1 VKIFQIIL
9 FVMIWAV
16 FCMAEP
22 ADYEPFFLKQPDGT
36 TLLARLVGDEHFS
49 VLETADGYILQKDAL
64 GYYAYADETGKSSG
78 IYARDPNSR
87 SSSELQFLAKLNP
100 DAIYQKLLAESPD
113 DEALEY
119 GIPKFALPKIQRMPV
134 PNKKLTLGDI
144 RGVVILVQFS
154 DIKFKNA
161 DPKKQFSEM
170 LNKEGYNEFHHQ
182 GSARDYFIKNSSGA
196 FRPTFDVIGPITI
209 SQTRAYYG
217 GTSDDRR
224 YNMARKA
231 LIEALDTLLRW
242 NSIDFS
248 QYDNDKDGNVDFVYM
263 IYAGVGRSSSGVV
276 ESIWPH
282 ASSIT
287 KRMGNG
293 PTVKRYACSN
303 EIGGRAYKANSATS
317 TPNGIGTFVHEFGH
331 VLGLPDLY
339 DVSGNNKQKTPH
351 SWSIM
356 AHGGYNCP
364 TNSDNVQ
371 GCAPAFYSAFER
383 MSVGWMAAPTELNV
397 KGQVQLDK
405 IDDNIAYSVTN
416 PQNPNEM
423 FLLEYRTNKNWD
435 AGQPRSGMLI
445 WHIDYV
451 ASVWSNRKINVDGS
465 HMYVDIEEAVATTGT
480 SAASSDP
487 FPGSRNVTSFNKF
500 VFWNGNDMNIS
511 LTNIKESSDKEYI
524 TFDVDMTVKS
534 SSSMSSSSSTTPFS
548 SSSQV
553 ASSTSTL
560 SSSSIE
566 SSSSQSS
573 SSSNPSSSSF
583 SSSSSQSSS
592 SSAISSSSIATL
604 SSSSIESSSSIA
616 PSSSSIALISSSS
629 ETVLSSSAIESSS
642 SEQSSSSSEAVL
654 SSSAAESSSSAI
666 ISSSSEVES
675 SNSTITSSSSKVES
689 SSSEQS
695 SSSSEIILSSSA
707 AESSSSSDYPV
718 FAAASASPY
727 RTHVASQNG
736 MIHVITPTQGTK
748 NIRIFSPNGQLLFET
763 RMDGMNYQFPL
774 PRKLGKQNVILSV
787 TQGKKTLF
795 MGMVAGSP

>member
-1 VKIFQIIL
+1 
-9 FVMIWAV
+9 
-16 FCMAEP
+16 MAEP

-303 EIGGRAYKANSATS
+303 EIGGRAYKANSTTS

-339 DVSGNNKQKTPH
+339 DVGGNNKQKTPH

-371 GCAPAFYSAFER
+371 GCAPPFYSAFER

-465 HMYVDIEEAVATTGT
+465 HMYVDIEEAVAGTGT
-480 SAASSDP
+480 SAAPSDP

-500 VFWNGNDMNIS
+500 VFWNGDDMNIS

-534 SSSMSSSSSTTPFS
+534 SSSMSSSSSTW
-548 SSSQV
+548 
-553 ASSTSTL
+553 
-560 SSSSIE
+560 

-573 SSSNPSSSSF
+573 SSSIPSSSSF

-592 SSAISSSSIATL
+592 SSAISSSSIATLSSSSILDISSSSETSSSSQAPSSSSML

-629 ETVLSSSAIESSS
+629 ETVLSSS
-642 SEQSSSSSEAVL
+642 
-654 SSSAAESSSSAI
+654 
-666 ISSSSEVES
+666 
-675 SNSTITSSSSKVES
+675 TVES

-695 SSSSEIILSSSA
+695 SSSEAESSSSTIA
-707 AESSSSSDYPV
+707 SSSSEAESSSSSDYPV

-763 RMDGMNYQFPL
+763 RMDGMNYQFPF

-795 MGMVAGSP
+795 TGMVAGSP

>member
-1 VKIFQIIL
+1 
-9 FVMIWAV
+9 
-16 FCMAEP
+16 MAEP

-161 DPKKQFSEM
+161 DPQKQFSEM

-217 GTSDDRR
+217 GTSDNRR
-224 YNMARKA
+224 YNMAREA
-231 LIEALDTLLRW
+231 LKEALDTLLRW

-248 QYDNDKDGNVDFVYM
+248 QYDNDKDGIVDFVYM

-287 KRMGNG
+287 KKMGNG
-293 PTVKRYACSN
+293 PTVRRYACSN
-303 EIGGRAYKANSATS
+303 EIGGRAYKANSTTS
-317 TPNGIGTFVHEFGH
+317 TPNGIGTFVHEFSH

-339 DVSGNNKQKTPH
+339 DVDGNNKQKTPQ

-364 TNSDNVQ
+364 TNSENVQ

-405 IDDNIAYSVTN
+405 IDENIAYSVTN

-435 AGQPRSGMLI
+435 AGQVNSGMLI

-451 ASVWSNRKINVDGS
+451 ASVWNNRKINVDGS
-465 HMYVDIEEAVATTGT
+465 HMYVDIEEAVTTTGT
-480 SAASSDP
+480 SAAPSDP

-500 VFWNGNDMNIS
+500 VFWNGDDMNIS

-534 SSSMSSSSSTTPFS
+534 SSSMSSSSSTW
-548 SSSQV
+548 
-553 ASSTSTL
+553 
-560 SSSSIE
+560 

-604 SSSSIESSSSIA
+604 SSSSILEF
-616 PSSSSIALISSSS
+616 SSSS
-629 ETVLSSSAIESSS
+629 ETSSSSVLESSSSEIVLSSSAIESSS

-666 ISSSSEVES
+666 VSSSSEVES
-675 SNSTITSSSSKVES
+675 SNSTITSSSSEVES

-695 SSSSEIILSSSA
+695 SSSSEMVLSSSA
-707 AESSSSSDYPV
+707 TESSSSSDYPV

-736 MIHVITPTQGTK
+736 MIHVITPAQGTK

-774 PRKLGKQNVILSV
+774 PRKLEKQNVILSV

-795 MGMVAGSP
+795 MGMVKNKF

>member
-1 VKIFQIIL
+1 MKVFKIIL

-22 ADYEPFFLKQPDGT
+22 ADYEPFLLKQPDGT

-100 DAIYQKLLAESPD
+100 DAIYQKLLAESSD

-196 FRPTFDVIGPITI
+196 FRPTFDVIGPVTI
-209 SQTRAYYG
+209 SGTRAYYG
-217 GTSDDRR
+217 GTESDRR
-224 YNMARKA
+224 YNMARTA
-231 LIEALDTLLRW
+231 LIEALDTILRW

-339 DVSGNNKQKTPH
+339 DVGGNNKQKTPH

-364 TNSDNVQ
+364 TNSENVQ

-397 KGQVQLDK
+397 KGQVKLDK

-435 AGQPRSGMLI
+435 AGQANSGMLI

-465 HMYVDIEEAVATTGT
+465 HMYVDIEEAVAGTGT
-480 SAASSDP
+480 SAAPSDP

-500 VFWNGNDMNIS
+500 VFWNGDDMNIS

-524 TFDVDMTVKS
+524 TFDVDMTVRS
-534 SSSMSSSSSTTPFS
+534 SSSMSSSSSITPFS

-566 SSSSQSS
+566 SSSS
-573 SSSNPSSSSF
+573 
-583 SSSSSQSSS
+583 
-592 SSAISSSSIATL
+592 
-604 SSSSIESSSSIA
+604 IA
-616 PSSSSIALISSSS
+616 PSSSSIAPISSSS
-629 ETVLSSSAIESSS
+629 EIVLSSSAIESSS

-654 SSSAAESSSSAI
+654 SSSAAGSSSSAI
-666 ISSSSEVES
+666 V
-675 SNSTITSSSSKVES
+675 SSSSKVES

-736 MIHVITPTQGTK
+736 MIHVITPAQGTK

-787 TQGKKTLF
+787 TKGKKTLF
-795 MGMVAGSP
+795 MGMVAGSL

>member
-1 VKIFQIIL
+1 MKIFQIIL

-154 DIKFKNA
+154 DVKFKNA
-161 DPKKQFSEM
+161 DPQKQFSEM

-196 FRPTFDVIGPITI
+196 FRPTFDVIGPVTI
-209 SQTRAYYG
+209 SGTRAYYG

-224 YNMARKA
+224 YNMARTA

-339 DVSGNNKQKTPH
+339 DVGGNNKQKTPH

-465 HMYVDIEEAVATTGT
+465 HMYVDIEEAVTTTGT
-480 SAASSDP
+480 SAAPSDP

-500 VFWNGNDMNIS
+500 VFWNGDDMNIS

-534 SSSMSSSSSTTPFS
+534 SSSMSSSSSITPFS

-566 SSSSQSS
+566 SSSS
-573 SSSNPSSSSF
+573 
-583 SSSSSQSSS
+583 
-592 SSAISSSSIATL
+592 IATL
-604 SSSSIESSSSIA
+604 SSSSILEF
-616 PSSSSIALISSSS
+616 SSSS
-629 ETVLSSSAIESSS
+629 ETSSSSVLESSSSEIVLSSSAIESSS

-666 ISSSSEVES
+666 VSSSSEVES
-675 SNSTITSSSSKVES
+675 SNSTITSSSSKIES

-736 MIHVITPTQGTK
+736 MIHVVTPTQGTK

-763 RMDGMNYQFPL
+763 RMDGTNYQFPL

-795 MGMVAGSP
+795 MGMVKNKF

>member
-1 VKIFQIIL
+1 MEVDVRISQIAL
-9 FVMIWAV
+9 FAMLCASL
-16 FCMAEP
+16 CMAEP
-22 ADYEPFFLKQPDGT
+22 ADIEPFFLTQPDGS
-36 TLLARLVGDEHFS
+36 TLLARFVGDEHFN
-49 VLETADGYILQKDAL
+49 VLETEDGYILQKDAL

-78 IYARDPNSR
+78 IYARNPNSR
-87 SSSELQFLAKLNP
+87 SDSDIQFLAKLNP
-100 DAIYQKLLAESPD
+100 DAIYQKLLAEVPD
-113 DEALEY
+113 DESLEY

-161 DPKKQFSEM
+161 DPQKQFSEM

-196 FRPTFDVIGPITI
+196 FRPTFDVIGPVTI
-209 SQTRAYYG
+209 SGTRAYYG

-287 KRMGNG
+287 KKMGNG

-303 EIGGRAYKANSATS
+303 EIGGRAYKANKTTT

-339 DVSGNNKQKTPH
+339 DVDGNNRQKTPQ

-364 TNSDNVQ
+364 TNSENVQ
-371 GCAPAFYSAFER
+371 GCSPPFYSAFER
-383 MSVGWMAAPTELNV
+383 MSVGWMASPTELNI
-397 KGQVQLDK
+397 KGQVKLDK

-435 AGQPRSGMLI
+435 AGQVNSGMLI

-451 ASVWSNRKINVDGS
+451 TSVWSNRKINVDGS
-465 HMYVDIEEAVATTGT
+465 HMHVDIEEAVAGTGT
-480 SAASSDP
+480 SAAPSDP

-500 VFWNGNDMNIS
+500 VFWNGDDMNIS

-524 TFDVDMTVKS
+524 TFDVDMTVRS
-534 SSSMSSSSSTTPFS
+534 SSSMSSSSSTW
-548 SSSQV
+548 
-553 ASSTSTL
+553 
-560 SSSSIE
+560 

-573 SSSNPSSSSF
+573 SSSIPSSSSF

-604 SSSSIESSSSIA
+604 SSSSILDISSSSETSSSSQAPSSSSMLSSSSIESSSSIA

-629 ETVLSSSAIESSS
+629 ESVLSSSAIESSS
-642 SEQSSSSSEAVL
+642 SEQSSSSE
-654 SSSAAESSSSAI
+654 AESSSSAI
-666 ISSSSEVES
+666 ASSSSEA
-675 SNSTITSSSSKVES
+675 ES
-689 SSSEQS
+689 SSSEAVS
-695 SSSSEIILSSSA
+695 SSSDM
-707 AESSSSSDYPV
+707 ESSSSSDYPV

-727 RTHVASQNG
+727 RTQVASQNG

-763 RMDGMNYQFPL
+763 RMDGTNYQFPL
-774 PRKLGKQNVILSV
+774 SRQLGKQNVILSV
-787 TQGKKTLF
+787 TQGKETLF
-795 MGMVAGSP
+795 MGMIRNKN

>member
-1 VKIFQIIL
+1 MRISQIAL
-9 FVMIWAV
+9 FAMLCASL
-16 FCMAEP
+16 CMAEP
-22 ADYEPFFLKQPDGT
+22 ADYEPFLLKQPDGT
-36 TLLARLVGDEHFS
+36 TLLARLVGDEHFN

-303 EIGGRAYKANSATS
+303 EIGGRAYKANKTTT

-339 DVSGNNKQKTPH
+339 DVGGNNKQKTPH

-364 TNSDNVQ
+364 TNSENVQ

-465 HMYVDIEEAVATTGT
+465 HMYVDIEEAVTTTGT
-480 SAASSDP
+480 SAAPSDP

-500 VFWNGNDMNIS
+500 VFWNGDDMNIS

-534 SSSMSSSSSTTPFS
+534 SSSMSSSSSITPFS

-566 SSSSQSS
+566 SSSS
-573 SSSNPSSSSF
+573 
-583 SSSSSQSSS
+583 
-592 SSAISSSSIATL
+592 IATL
-604 SSSSIESSSSIA
+604 SSSSILEF
-616 PSSSSIALISSSS
+616 SSSS
-629 ETVLSSSAIESSS
+629 ETSSSSVLESSSSEIVLSSSAIESSS

-666 ISSSSEVES
+666 VSSSSEVES
-675 SNSTITSSSSKVES
+675 SNSTITSSSSKIES

-736 MIHVITPTQGTK
+736 MIHVVTPTQGTK

-763 RMDGMNYQFPL
+763 RMDGTNYQFPL

-795 MGMVAGSP
+795 MGMVKNKF

>member
-1 VKIFQIIL
+1 MKIFQIIL

-87 SSSELQFLAKLNP
+87 SSSELHFLAKLNP

-161 DPKKQFSEM
+161 DPQKQFSEM

-217 GTSDDRR
+217 GTSDNRR
-224 YNMARKA
+224 YNMAREA
-231 LIEALDTLLRW
+231 LKEALDTLLRW

-248 QYDNDKDGNVDFVYM
+248 QYDNDKDGIVDFVYM

-287 KRMGNG
+287 KKMGNG
-293 PTVKRYACSN
+293 PTVRRYACSN
-303 EIGGRAYKANSATS
+303 EIGGRAYKANSTTS
-317 TPNGIGTFVHEFGH
+317 TPNGIGTFVHEFSH

-339 DVSGNNKQKTPH
+339 DVDGNNKQKTPH

-371 GCAPAFYSAFER
+371 GCAPPFYSAFER

-465 HMYVDIEEAVATTGT
+465 HMYVDIEEAVTTTGT
-480 SAASSDP
+480 SAAPSDP

-500 VFWNGNDMNIS
+500 VFWNGDDMNIS

-534 SSSMSSSSSTTPFS
+534 SSSMSSSSSITPFS

-566 SSSSQSS
+566 SSSS
-573 SSSNPSSSSF
+573 
-583 SSSSSQSSS
+583 
-592 SSAISSSSIATL
+592 
-604 SSSSIESSSSIA
+604 IA
-616 PSSSSIALISSSS
+616 PSSSSIAPISSSS
-629 ETVLSSSAIESSS
+629 EIVLSSSAIESSS

-654 SSSAAESSSSAI
+654 FSSAAESSSSAI
-666 ISSSSEVES
+666 VSSSSEVES
-675 SNSTITSSSSKVES
+675 SNSTVTSSSSKVES

-707 AESSSSSDYPV
+707 TESSSSSDYPV

-736 MIHVITPTQGTK
+736 MIHVITPAQGTK

-763 RMDGMNYQFPL
+763 KMDGMNYQFPL

-795 MGMVAGSP
+795 MGMVKNKF

>member
-1 VKIFQIIL
+1 MKIFQIIL

-161 DPKKQFSEM
+161 DPQKQFSEM

-196 FRPTFDVIGPITI
+196 FRPTFDVIGPVTI
-209 SQTRAYYG
+209 SGTRAYYG

-224 YNMARKA
+224 YNMARTA

-293 PTVKRYACSN
+293 PTVRRYACSN

-339 DVSGNNKQKTPH
+339 DVGGNNKQKTPH

-383 MSVGWMAAPTELNV
+383 MSVGWMASPTELNV

-465 HMYVDIEEAVATTGT
+465 HMYVDIEEAVAGTGT
-480 SAASSDP
+480 SAAPSDP

-500 VFWNGNDMNIS
+500 VFWNGDDMNIS

-524 TFDVDMTVKS
+524 TFDVDMTVRS
-534 SSSMSSSSSTTPFS
+534 SSSMSSSSSITPFS

-566 SSSSQSS
+566 SSSS
-573 SSSNPSSSSF
+573 
-583 SSSSSQSSS
+583 
-592 SSAISSSSIATL
+592 
-604 SSSSIESSSSIA
+604 IA
-616 PSSSSIALISSSS
+616 PSSSSSILEFSSSS
-629 ETVLSSSAIESSS
+629 ETSSSSVLESSSSEIVLSSSAIESSS
-642 SEQSSSSSEAVL
+642 SEQRSSSSEAVL

-666 ISSSSEVES
+666 VSSSSEVES
-675 SNSTITSSSSKVES
+675 SNSTVTSSSSKVES

-695 SSSSEIILSSSA
+695 SSSSEMVLSSSA

-727 RTHVASQNG
+727 RTYVASQNG
-736 MIHVITPTQGTK
+736 MIHVVTPTQGTK

-763 RMDGMNYQFPL
+763 RMDGTNYQFPL

-795 MGMVAGSP
+795 MGMVKNKF

>member
-1 VKIFQIIL
+1 MKIFQIIL

-161 DPKKQFSEM
+161 DPQKQFSEM

-196 FRPTFDVIGPITI
+196 FRPTFDVIGPVTI
-209 SQTRAYYG
+209 SGTRAYYG

-224 YNMARKA
+224 YNMARTA

-339 DVSGNNKQKTPH
+339 DVGGNNKQKTPH

-465 HMYVDIEEAVATTGT
+465 HMYVDIEEAVTTTGT
-480 SAASSDP
+480 SAAPSDP

-500 VFWNGNDMNIS
+500 VFWNGDDMNIS

-534 SSSMSSSSSTTPFS
+534 SSSMSSSSSITPFS

-566 SSSSQSS
+566 SSSS
-573 SSSNPSSSSF
+573 
-583 SSSSSQSSS
+583 
-592 SSAISSSSIATL
+592 IATL
-604 SSSSIESSSSIA
+604 SSSSILEF
-616 PSSSSIALISSSS
+616 SSSS
-629 ETVLSSSAIESSS
+629 ETSSSSVLESSSSEIVLSSSAIESSS

-666 ISSSSEVES
+666 VSSSSEVES
-675 SNSTITSSSSKVES
+675 SNSTITSSSSKIES

-736 MIHVITPTQGTK
+736 MIHVVTPTQGTK

-763 RMDGMNYQFPL
+763 RMDGTNYQFPL

-795 MGMVAGSP
+795 MGMVKNKF

>member
-1 VKIFQIIL
+1 
-9 FVMIWAV
+9 
-16 FCMAEP
+16 MAEP

-154 DIKFKNA
+154 DVKFKNA

-196 FRPTFDVIGPITI
+196 FRPTFDVIGPITV
-209 SQTRAYYG
+209 SETRAYYG

-293 PTVKRYACSN
+293 PTVRRYACSN

-339 DVSGNNKQKTPH
+339 DVGGNNKQKTPH

-364 TNSDNVQ
+364 TNSENVQ

-383 MSVGWMAAPTELNV
+383 MSVGWMASPTELNV

-465 HMYVDIEEAVATTGT
+465 HMYVDIEEAVTTTGT
-480 SAASSDP
+480 SAAPSDP

-500 VFWNGNDMNIS
+500 VFWNGDDMNIS

-534 SSSMSSSSSTTPFS
+534 SSSMSSSSSTW
-548 SSSQV
+548 
-553 ASSTSTL
+553 
-560 SSSSIE
+560 
-566 SSSSQSS
+566 
-573 SSSNPSSSSF
+573 
-583 SSSSSQSSS
+583 SSSSQSSS

-616 PSSSSIALISSSS
+616 PSSSSSILEFSSSSETSSSSQAPSSSSMLSSSSIESSSSITPSSSSIALISSSS
-629 ETVLSSSAIESSS
+629 ESVLSSSAI
-642 SEQSSSSSEAVL
+642 
-654 SSSAAESSSSAI
+654 ESSSSAI

-675 SNSTITSSSSKVES
+675 SNSTITSSSSEVES

-695 SSSSEIILSSSA
+695 SSSSEMVLSSSA
-707 AESSSSSDYPV
+707 TESSSSSDYPV

-736 MIHVITPTQGTK
+736 MIHVITPAQGTK

>member
-1 VKIFQIIL
+1 
-9 FVMIWAV
+9 
-16 FCMAEP
+16 MAEP

-287 KRMGNG
+287 KRMGYG

-339 DVSGNNKQKTPH
+339 DVDGNNRQKTPQ

-364 TNSDNVQ
+364 TNSENVQ
-371 GCAPAFYSAFER
+371 GCAPPFYSAFER
-383 MSVGWMAAPTELNV
+383 MSVGWMASPTELNV

-435 AGQPRSGMLI
+435 AGQVNSGMLI

-451 ASVWSNRKINVDGS
+451 TSVWSNRKINVDGS
-465 HMYVDIEEAVATTGT
+465 HMHVDIEEAVAGTGT
-480 SAASSDP
+480 SAAPSDP

-524 TFDVDMTVKS
+524 TFDVDMTVRS
-534 SSSMSSSSSTTPFS
+534 SSSMSSSSSTW
-548 SSSQV
+548 
-553 ASSTSTL
+553 
-560 SSSSIE
+560 
-566 SSSSQSS
+566 
-573 SSSNPSSSSF
+573 
-583 SSSSSQSSS
+583 SSSSQSSS

-604 SSSSIESSSSIA
+604 SSSSILEF
-616 PSSSSIALISSSS
+616 SSSS
-629 ETVLSSSAIESSS
+629 ETSSSSVLESSSSEIVLSSSAIESSS
-642 SEQSSSSSEAVL
+642 SEQRSSSSEAVL
-654 SSSAAESSSSAI
+654 SSSAAESSSSATVSSSSEVESSSSAI
-666 ISSSSEVES
+666 VSSSSEVESSSSAIVSSSSEVES
-675 SNSTITSSSSKVES
+675 SNSTITSSSSEVES

-695 SSSSEIILSSSA
+695 SSSSEMVLSSSA
-707 AESSSSSDYPV
+707 TESSSSSDYPV

-736 MIHVITPTQGTK
+736 MIHVITPAQGTK

-774 PRKLGKQNVILSV
+774 PRKLGKQNVILSI

>member
-1 VKIFQIIL
+1 MKVFKIIL

-22 ADYEPFFLKQPDGT
+22 ADYEPFLLKQPDGT

-217 GTSDDRR
+217 GTSDNRR
-224 YNMARKA
+224 YNMERKA

-339 DVSGNNKQKTPH
+339 DVGGNNKQKTPH

-423 FLLEYRTNKNWD
+423 FLLKYRTNKNWD

-465 HMYVDIEEAVATTGT
+465 HMYVDIEEAVAGTGT
-480 SAASSDP
+480 SAAPSDP

-500 VFWNGNDMNIS
+500 VFWNGDDMNIS

-524 TFDVDMTVKS
+524 TFDVDMTVRS
-534 SSSMSSSSSTTPFS
+534 SSSMSSSSSTW
-548 SSSQV
+548 
-553 ASSTSTL
+553 
-560 SSSSIE
+560 

-573 SSSNPSSSSF
+573 SSSIPSSSSF

-604 SSSSIESSSSIA
+604 SSSSILEF
-616 PSSSSIALISSSS
+616 SSSS
-629 ETVLSSSAIESSS
+629 ETSSSSVLESSSSEIVLSSSAIESSS
-642 SEQSSSSSEAVL
+642 SEQRSSSE
-654 SSSAAESSSSAI
+654 AESSSSAI
-666 ISSSSEVES
+666 ASSSSEA
-675 SNSTITSSSSKVES
+675 ES
-689 SSSEQS
+689 SSSEAVS
-695 SSSSEIILSSSA
+695 SSSDI
-707 AESSSSSDYPV
+707 ESSSSSDYPV

-736 MIHVITPTQGTK
+736 MIHVITPAQGTK

-795 MGMVAGSP
+795 MGMVKNKF

>member
-1 VKIFQIIL
+1 
-9 FVMIWAV
+9 MIWAV

-154 DIKFKNA
+154 DVKFKNA

-196 FRPTFDVIGPITI
+196 FRPTFDVIGPITV
-209 SQTRAYYG
+209 SETRAYYG

-293 PTVKRYACSN
+293 PTVRRYACSN

-339 DVSGNNKQKTPH
+339 DVGGNNKQKTPH

-364 TNSDNVQ
+364 TNSENVQ

-383 MSVGWMAAPTELNV
+383 MSVGWMASPTELNV

-465 HMYVDIEEAVATTGT
+465 HMYVDIEEAVTTTGT
-480 SAASSDP
+480 SAAPSDP

-500 VFWNGNDMNIS
+500 VFWNGDDMNIS

-534 SSSMSSSSSTTPFS
+534 SSSMSSSSSTW
-548 SSSQV
+548 
-553 ASSTSTL
+553 
-560 SSSSIE
+560 
-566 SSSSQSS
+566 
-573 SSSNPSSSSF
+573 
-583 SSSSSQSSS
+583 SSSSQSSS

-616 PSSSSIALISSSS
+616 PSSSSSILEFSSSSETSSSSQAPSSSSMLSSSSIESSSSITPSSSSIALISSSS
-629 ETVLSSSAIESSS
+629 ESVLSSSAI
-642 SEQSSSSSEAVL
+642 
-654 SSSAAESSSSAI
+654 ESSSSAI

-675 SNSTITSSSSKVES
+675 SNSTITSSSSEVES

-695 SSSSEIILSSSA
+695 SSSSEMVLSSSA
-707 AESSSSSDYPV
+707 TESSSSSDYPV

-736 MIHVITPTQGTK
+736 MIHVITPAQGTK

>member
-1 VKIFQIIL
+1 
-9 FVMIWAV
+9 
-16 FCMAEP
+16 MAEP

-36 TLLARLVGDEHFS
+36 TLQARLVGDEHFS

-113 DEALEY
+113 DESLEY

-196 FRPTFDVIGPITI
+196 FRPTFDVIGPVTI
-209 SQTRAYYG
+209 SGTRAYYG
-217 GTSDDRR
+217 GTESDRR
-224 YNMARKA
+224 YNMARTA
-231 LIEALDTLLRW
+231 LIEALDTILRW

-339 DVSGNNKQKTPH
+339 DVGGNNKQKTPH

-364 TNSDNVQ
+364 TNSENVQ

-383 MSVGWMAAPTELNV
+383 MSVGWMASPTELNV
-397 KGQVQLDK
+397 KGQVKLDK

-435 AGQPRSGMLI
+435 AGQANSGMLI

-465 HMYVDIEEAVATTGT
+465 HMYVDIEEAVTTTGT
-480 SAASSDP
+480 SAAPSDP

-500 VFWNGNDMNIS
+500 VFWNGDDMNIS

-534 SSSMSSSSSTTPFS
+534 SSSMSSSSSTW
-548 SSSQV
+548 
-553 ASSTSTL
+553 
-560 SSSSIE
+560 

-573 SSSNPSSSSF
+573 SSSIPSSSSF

-592 SSAISSSSIATL
+592 SSAISSSSIAAL
-604 SSSSIESSSSIA
+604 SSSSILEF
-616 PSSSSIALISSSS
+616 SSSS
-629 ETVLSSSAIESSS
+629 ETSSSSVLESSSSEIVLSSSAIESSS

-666 ISSSSEVES
+666 VSSSSEVES
-675 SNSTITSSSSKVES
+675 SNSTITSSSSEVES

-695 SSSSEIILSSSA
+695 SSSSEMVLSSSA
-707 AESSSSSDYPV
+707 TESSSSSDYPV

-736 MIHVITPTQGTK
+736 MIHVITPAQGTK

-795 MGMVAGSP
+795 MGMVAGSI

>member
-1 VKIFQIIL
+1 MEVDVRIFQIAL
-9 FVMIWAV
+9 FAMLCASL
-16 FCMAEP
+16 CMAEP

-217 GTSDDRR
+217 GTSDNRR
-224 YNMARKA
+224 YNMAKKA

-287 KRMGNG
+287 KRMGYG

-339 DVSGNNKQKTPH
+339 DVDGNNRQKTPQ

-371 GCAPAFYSAFER
+371 GCAPPFYSAFER
-383 MSVGWMAAPTELNV
+383 MSVGWMASPTELNV

-435 AGQPRSGMLI
+435 AGQVNSGMLI

-451 ASVWSNRKINVDGS
+451 TSVWSNRKINVDGS
-465 HMYVDIEEAVATTGT
+465 HMHVDIEEAVAGTGT
-480 SAASSDP
+480 SAAPSDP

-500 VFWNGNDMNIS
+500 VFWNGDDMNIS

-534 SSSMSSSSSTTPFS
+534 SSSMSSSSSTW
-548 SSSQV
+548 
-553 ASSTSTL
+553 
-560 SSSSIE
+560 

-573 SSSNPSSSSF
+573 SSSIPSSSSF

-604 SSSSIESSSSIA
+604 SSSSILDISSSSETSSSSQAPSSSSMLSSSSIESSSSIA

-629 ETVLSSSAIESSS
+629 ESVLSSSAIESSS
-642 SEQSSSSSEAVL
+642 SEQSSSSSEMV
-654 SSSAAESSSSAI
+654 
-666 ISSSSEVES
+666 
-675 SNSTITSSSSKVES
+675 
-689 SSSEQS
+689 
-695 SSSSEIILSSSA
+695 LSSSA

-736 MIHVITPTQGTK
+736 MIHVVTPTQGTK
-748 NIRIFSPNGQLLFET
+748 NIRIFSPNGQLLFES
-763 RMDGMNYQFPL
+763 RMDGTNYQFPL
-774 PRKLGKQNVILSV
+774 SRQLGKQNVILSV

>member
-1 VKIFQIIL
+1 MKIFQIIL

-154 DIKFKNA
+154 DVKFKNA

-196 FRPTFDVIGPITI
+196 FRPTFDVIGPITV
-209 SQTRAYYG
+209 SETRAYYG

-293 PTVKRYACSN
+293 PTVRRYACSN

-339 DVSGNNKQKTPH
+339 DVGGNNKQKTPH

-364 TNSDNVQ
+364 TNSENVQ

-383 MSVGWMAAPTELNV
+383 MSVGWMASPTELNV

-465 HMYVDIEEAVATTGT
+465 HMYVDIEEAVTTTGT
-480 SAASSDP
+480 SAAPSDP

-500 VFWNGNDMNIS
+500 VFWNGDDMNIS

-534 SSSMSSSSSTTPFS
+534 SSSMSSSSSTW
-548 SSSQV
+548 
-553 ASSTSTL
+553 
-560 SSSSIE
+560 
-566 SSSSQSS
+566 
-573 SSSNPSSSSF
+573 
-583 SSSSSQSSS
+583 SSSSQSSS

-616 PSSSSIALISSSS
+616 PSSSSSILEFSSSSETSSSSQAPSSSSMLSSSSIESSSSITPSSSSIALISSSS
-629 ETVLSSSAIESSS
+629 ESVLSSSAI
-642 SEQSSSSSEAVL
+642 
-654 SSSAAESSSSAI
+654 ESSSSAI

-675 SNSTITSSSSKVES
+675 SNSTITSSSSEVES

-695 SSSSEIILSSSA
+695 SSSSEMVLSSSA
-707 AESSSSSDYPV
+707 TESSSSSDYPV

-736 MIHVITPTQGTK
+736 MIHVITPAQGTK

>member
-1 VKIFQIIL
+1 MEVDVRIFQIAL
-9 FVMIWAV
+9 FAMLCASL
-16 FCMAEP
+16 CMAEP
-22 ADYEPFFLKQPDGT
+22 ADIEPFFLTQPDGS
-36 TLLARLVGDEHFS
+36 TLLARFVGDEHFN
-49 VLETADGYILQKDAL
+49 VLETEDGYILQKDAL

-78 IYARDPNSR
+78 IYARNPNSR
-87 SSSELQFLAKLNP
+87 SGSDIQFLAKLNP
-100 DAIYQKLLAESPD
+100 DAIYQKLLAEAPD
-113 DEALEY
+113 DESLEY

-196 FRPTFDVIGPITI
+196 FRPTFDVIGPVTI
-209 SQTRAYYG
+209 SGTRAYYG
-217 GTSDDRR
+217 GTESDRR
-224 YNMARKA
+224 YNMARTA
-231 LIEALDTLLRW
+231 LIEALDTILRW

-248 QYDNDKDGNVDFVYM
+248 QYDNDKDGYVDFVYM

-287 KRMGNG
+287 KKMGNG

-303 EIGGRAYKANSATS
+303 EIGGRAYKANKTTT

-339 DVSGNNKQKTPH
+339 DVDGNNRQKTPQ

-364 TNSDNVQ
+364 TNSENVQ
-371 GCAPAFYSAFER
+371 GCSPPFYSAFER
-383 MSVGWMAAPTELNV
+383 MSVGWMASPTELNV

-435 AGQPRSGMLI
+435 AGQVNSGMLI

-451 ASVWSNRKINVDGS
+451 TSVWSNRKINVDGS
-465 HMYVDIEEAVATTGT
+465 HMHVDIEEAVAGTGT
-480 SAASSDP
+480 SAAPSDP

-500 VFWNGNDMNIS
+500 VFWNGDDMNIS

-524 TFDVDMTVKS
+524 TFDVDMTVRS
-534 SSSMSSSSSTTPFS
+534 SSSMSSSSSTW
-548 SSSQV
+548 
-553 ASSTSTL
+553 
-560 SSSSIE
+560 

-573 SSSNPSSSSF
+573 SSSIPSSSSL

-592 SSAISSSSIATL
+592 SSAISSSSIATLSSSSILDISSSSETSSSSQAPSSSSML

-629 ETVLSSSAIESSS
+629 ESVLSSSAIESSS
-642 SEQSSSSSEAVL
+642 SEQSSSSE
-654 SSSAAESSSSAI
+654 AESSSSAI
-666 ISSSSEVES
+666 AS
-675 SNSTITSSSSKVES
+675 SNSEVES
-689 SSSEQS
+689 SSSEVIS
-695 SSSSEIILSSSA
+695 SSSDM
-707 AESSSSSDYPV
+707 ESSSSSDYPV

-727 RTHVASQNG
+727 RTQVASQNG

-763 RMDGMNYQFPL
+763 RMDGTNYQFPL
-774 PRKLGKQNVILSV
+774 SRQLGKQNVILSV
-787 TQGKKTLF
+787 TQGKETLF
-795 MGMVAGSP
+795 MGMIRNRN